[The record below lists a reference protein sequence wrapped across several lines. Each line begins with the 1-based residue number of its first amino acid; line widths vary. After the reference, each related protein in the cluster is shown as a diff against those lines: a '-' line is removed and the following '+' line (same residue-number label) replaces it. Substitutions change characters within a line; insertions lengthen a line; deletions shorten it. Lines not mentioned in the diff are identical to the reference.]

1 MAVSRL
7 FAVDGFGVVDVLGI
21 ASLGKVPDPFA
32 GLISGFGHAAAT
44 SQAVVVL
51 GSLARLLIVAFVVP
65 HAVPCFARL

>member
-7 FAVDGFGVVDVLGI
+7 FAADGFGVVDVLGP

-32 GLISGFGHAAAT
+32 GLVSGSGHAAAT

-51 GSLARLLIVAFVVP
+51 VFLERILFVAF
-65 HAVPCFARL
+65 AVPCAVLCFARL